1 MRMGLRGRS
10 GAFRA
15 AVCGSRSR
23 TGSNCARKTCASSR
37 AALRQRTDA
46 IRADKCLKLEAK
58 SAAIAREYLQTKGEI
73 QALQSAEATERDS
86 RQNELKKS
94 LFGAEG
100 FTTAQDAISY
110 RDAQDRAHSLTV
122 NAEDR
127 ALTLL
132 RRAELAGDNILTM
145 ALVNR
150 ALEAG
155 WVQVANSYIETNPF
169 QGQRLE
175 ELWTLQDPDPVSPAA
190 LQAQT
195 TAEARL
201 RETRSAKITAQEAA
215 LAPPT

>member
-1 MRMGLRGRS
+1 M
-10 GAFRA
+10 
-15 AVCGSRSR
+15 
-23 TGSNCARKTCASSR
+23 
-37 AALRQRTDA
+37 
-46 IRADKCLKLEAK
+46 
-58 SAAIAREYLQTKGEI
+58 
-73 QALQSAEATERDS
+73 
-86 RQNELKKS
+86 
-94 LFGAEG
+94 
-100 FTTAQDAISY
+100 
-110 RDAQDRAHSLTV
+110 

-190 LQAQT
+190 LQAQI